1 MLRIIDV
8 WNNMTNEKLKDKK
21 IVKVDGQ
28 THFGFKVAED
38 SVILDTQ
45 CGDGQTHTADEFY
58 DTLFSYRPYYKI
70 LIKNKNGARLAK
82 ELKQLNNVLLI
93 H

>member
-8 WNNMTNEKLKDKK
+8 WNSMTNEKRKSKK

-45 CGDGQTHTADEFY
+45 CGDEQTYTVDKFY
-58 DTLFSYRPYYKI
+58 DTLFSYRAYYKI
-70 LIKNKNGARLAK
+70 LIKNKNGTRLAK
-82 ELKQLNNVLLI
+82 ELKQLDNGFLI

>member
-8 WNNMTNEKLKDKK
+8 WNSMTNEKRKSKK

-45 CGDGQTHTADEFY
+45 CGDEQTYTADKFY
-58 DTLFSYRPYYKI
+58 DTLFSYRAYYKI
-70 LIKNKNGARLAK
+70 LIKNKNGTRLAK
-82 ELKQLNNVLLI
+82 ELKQLDNGFLI